1 VPCSLVGDAI
11 AALETHPRL
20 PYVPAVREDVAVGM
34 AAGAWMAGRVPMVI
48 MQNSGLGTS
57 LNALVSLSLMY
68 RFPTLLLVTWR
79 GHAGKDAPE
88 HIVMGDISPRL
99 LELIAVPHRVLTAGS
114 VAADIAWAR
123 AEAERLSQ
131 PVALLLPPGVMATR
145 EHAEHA
151 PGGGHSKTTRGG
163 ESEGASYADGAGV
176 SSADGGRAGAIS
188 RPPLIID
195 RDSPP
200 SVLLGCPPS
209 DSPPRELLRADLTPQ
224 ISRLEALRAALGAVG
239 DAPVVHA
246 NGFICRESFS
256 VGDRPQNFYMIGS
269 MGLASAIGL
278 GVALARPDL
287 TTVIFDGDGN
297 LLMNL
302 GILPMI
308 GGAPVLGTGSTG
320 DQRPRNL
327 VHIVFDNERYG
338 STGNQLS
345 PSRHTRLDA
354 LAAAAG
360 YHSTAAVTGAAALRD
375 ATAAAMRGDGPSFI
389 LAKVTSEEQPAPR
402 IPYPPAEIRDR
413 FRGALRGRGPAPAG
427 RGR

>member
-1 VPCSLVGDAI
+1 
-11 AALETHPRL
+11 
-20 PYVPAVREDVAVGM
+20 M
-34 AAGAWMAGRVPMVI
+34 
-48 MQNSGLGTS
+48 N
-57 LNALVSLSLMY
+57 
-68 RFPTLLLVTWR
+68 
-79 GHAGKDAPE
+79 
-88 HIVMGDISPRL
+88 
-99 LELIAVPHRVLTAGS
+99 
-114 VAADIAWAR
+114 
-123 AEAERLSQ
+123 
-131 PVALLLPPGVMATR
+131 
-145 EHAEHA
+145 
-151 PGGGHSKTTRGG
+151 
-163 ESEGASYADGAGV
+163 
-176 SSADGGRAGAIS
+176 
-188 RPPLIID
+188 

-209 DSPPRELLRADLTPQ
+209 DLPPREISRVDLTPQ
-224 ISRLEALRAALGAVG
+224 ISRLEALRAALGAIG

-287 TTVIFDGDGN
+287 TIVVFDGDGN

-308 GGAPVLGTGSTG
+308 GGAPVLGAGSTG

-327 VHIVFDNERYG
+327 VHVVFDNERYG
-338 STGNQLS
+338 STGNQVS

-360 YHSTAAVTGAAALRD
+360 YRSTAAVTGAAALRD
-375 ATAAAMRGDGPSFI
+375 ATAAAMRGGGPSFI
-389 LAKVTSEEQPAPR
+389 LAKVTPEEQPAPR
-402 IPYPPAEIRDR
+402 IPYPPEEIRDR
-413 FRGALRGRGPAPAG
+413 FRGALRGLGRAAAG

>member
-68 RFPTLLLVTWR
+68 RFPTLVLVTWR

-151 PGGGHSKTTRGG
+151 PRGGHSKTTRGG
-163 ESEGASYADGAGV
+163 ESLSIISGGLEMAPALPPSALDARPQSADNRSGAGAR
-176 SSADGGRAGAIS
+176 SRGIS
-188 RPPLIID
+188 P
-195 RDSPP
+195 
-200 SVLLGCPPS
+200 
-209 DSPPRELLRADLTPQ
+209 ADLTPQ

-287 TTVIFDGDGN
+287 ITVIFDGDGN